1 MSTNSITTREFL
13 ATVIDANI
21 SDAVTS
27 KAQSLLESLDKRNE
41 KRKSSDSKEKR
52 EVIERRSTVLAFLD
66 TTPRLTEDIA
76 ESIGLSVGQTR
87 SALSFL
93 VSNGHADKVEVKVGK
108 SKRMAYTLHI
118 GE

>member
-13 ATVIDANI
+13 VSVINGD
-21 SDAVTS
+21 VTAEVQS

-52 EVIERRSTVLAFLD
+52 EVVERRAAVLAFLD

-93 VSNGHADKVEVKVGK
+93 VSNGHADKAEVKVGK
-108 SKRMAYTLHI
+108 SKRMAYCLHA
-118 GE
+118 EA